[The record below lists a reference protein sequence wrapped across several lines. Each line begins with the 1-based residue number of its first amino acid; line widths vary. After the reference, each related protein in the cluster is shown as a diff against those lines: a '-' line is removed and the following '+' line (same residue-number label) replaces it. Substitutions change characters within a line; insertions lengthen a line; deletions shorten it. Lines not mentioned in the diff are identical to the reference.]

1 MKILD
6 YKAILCDIGGVL
18 YSGDKAIAGA
28 IEAVKEIKKH
38 YPIRFLTNT
47 TQKTSEGVVQKLR
60 SLGFD
65 IKKEEVITALDITK
79 MFLQQQQSNAYFLLT
94 DEALTFFD
102 DLQYEKEEYV
112 IVGDAQENFSYNNLN
127 TAFRKLYAGSKL
139 VAIAKNRYFQ
149 DKDGLSMDA
158 GCFVA
163 ALEYASLQEARILGK
178 PSREFFHLAC
188 EDMGVKPSECIM
200 IGDDIEGDVKGA
212 QDAGIKGVLV
222 KTGKF
227 SPKDLERGIE
237 PDLVLDSIADLLA
250 V

>member
-1 MKILD
+1 MKTLQ

-18 YSGDKAIAGA
+18 YTGDEA
-28 IEAVKEIKKH
+28 IEGAVEAVREIKKH

-47 TQKTSEGVVQKLR
+47 TQKTSEGVVKKLQ
-60 SLGFD
+60 SLGFE
-65 IKKEEVITALDITK
+65 IEKKEVITALDITK
-79 MFLQQQQSNAYFLLT
+79 MFLQQERSNAYFLLT
-94 DEALTFFD
+94 NEALSFFD
-102 DLQYEKEEYV
+102 DLAFEREKYV
-112 IVGDAQENFSYNNLN
+112 IVGDAQENFSYTNLN
-127 TAFRKLYAGSKL
+127 TAFRKLHSGSEL
-139 VAIAKNRYFQ
+139 IAIAKNRYFQ

-163 ALEYASLQEARILGK
+163 ALEYASMQDARILGK

-188 EDMGVKPSECIM
+188 EDMGVRPEECIM
-200 IGDDIEGDVKGA
+200 IGDDIEGDIKGA

-227 SPKDLERGIE
+227 TPKDLKRGIE